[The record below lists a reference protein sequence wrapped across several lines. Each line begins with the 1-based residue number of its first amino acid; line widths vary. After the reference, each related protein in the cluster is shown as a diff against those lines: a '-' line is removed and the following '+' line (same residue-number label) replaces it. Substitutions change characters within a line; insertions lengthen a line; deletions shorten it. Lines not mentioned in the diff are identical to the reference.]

1 LVVDFSMKMN
11 YINSLKS
18 PNLKDP
24 LLPSMPMHSER
35 ESLAHRGFVPSPDG
49 ITRRKALKMLI
60 AGAVATGL
68 APLWAQPAAASLP
81 PQSCSG
87 RLALYNLHTEEGL
100 KIRYL
105 TPRGNFDPKALRRL
119 NHFFRC
125 HHTNQVHPIDPR
137 LYLLL
142 DRLRQQLGAQSHR
155 IELISGFRSEA
166 YNRLLRQKSGQVAK
180 NSYHLQGM
188 AADIRLEGVS
198 LASIHQSAQRLKAGG
213 VGRYN
218 EFIHVD
224 VGPVRSW

>member
-1 LVVDFSMKMN
+1 MK
-11 YINSLKS
+11 YSLSLKS
-18 PNLKDP
+18 PNPEDP
-24 LLPSMPMHSER
+24 RLASLPMHSDKENC
-35 ESLAHRGFVPSPDG
+35 AHQGPGPSPG
-49 ITRRKALKMLI
+49 GLTRRKALKMLI
-60 AGAVATGL
+60 AGAIATSM
-68 APLWAQPAAASLP
+68 APLAALTARAALP

-87 RLALYNLHTEEGL
+87 HLALYNLHTAEAL

-105 TPRGNFDPKALRRL
+105 DRRGAFEPRALRRL

-142 DRLRQQLGAQSHR
+142 DRLRQNLGAHDR
-155 IELISGFRSEA
+155 RFELVSGFRSED

-180 NSYHLQGM
+180 KSYHVQGM
-188 AADIRLEGVS
+188 AADIRLEGVPM
-198 LASIHQSAQRLKAGG
+198 ASIHRAAQRLKAGG

>member
-1 LVVDFSMKMN
+1 
-11 YINSLKS
+11 
-18 PNLKDP
+18 
-24 LLPSMPMHSER
+24 MHSDKENC
-35 ESLAHRGFVPSPDG
+35 AHQGPGPSPG
-49 ITRRKALKMLI
+49 GLTRRKALKMLI
-60 AGAVATGL
+60 AGAIATSM
-68 APLWAQPAAASLP
+68 APLAALTARAALP

-87 RLALYNLHTEEGL
+87 HLALYNLHTAEAL

-105 TPRGNFDPKALRRL
+105 DRRGAFEPRALTRL

-142 DRLRQQLGAQSHR
+142 DRLRQNLGAHDR
-155 IELISGFRSEA
+155 RFELVSGFRSED

-180 NSYHLQGM
+180 KSYHVQGM
-188 AADIRLEGVS
+188 AADIRLEGVPM
-198 LASIHQSAQRLKAGG
+198 ASIHRAAQRLKAGG